1 MIFVLASNNPGKL
14 KEMKAMMSGMGYEII
29 SQREAGFALEVEETG
44 TTFLE
49 NAFLKAEAAC
59 AMSGLPAV
67 ADDSGLVVEAL
78 GGEPGVYSAR
88 YAGEDKTD
96 KERNIYLLEKM
107 KDKEDRSAK
116 FVSEIACVF
125 PNGDRLSARG
135 ECSGVII
142 DEERGESGFG
152 YDPTF
157 LFPELGLT
165 MAEIS
170 PETKNRISH
179 RAKAMEAFGAKLRE
193 YLDRSDGNADK

>member
-1 MIFVLASNNPGKL
+1 MKFVLASNNPGKL

-29 SQREAGFALEVEETG
+29 SQREAGLALEVEETG

-170 PETKNRISH
+170 P
-179 RAKAMEAFGAKLRE
+179 
-193 YLDRSDGNADK
+193 

>member
-1 MIFVLASNNPGKL
+1 MRLVLASNNQGKL
-14 KEMKAMMSGMGYEII
+14 KEMRAMMSEMGYEIV
-29 SQREAGFALEVEETG
+29 SQKEAGLELEVEETG

-59 AMSGLPAV
+59 ALSGLPAV

-96 KERNIYLLEKM
+96 RERNLYLLEKM
-107 KDKEDRSAK
+107 KNEEHRDAK

-165 MAEIS
+165 RAEIS

-179 RAKAMEAFGAKLRE
+179 RAKAMEAFGIKLRE
-193 YLDRSDGNADK
+193 YLDRREIDADK

>member
-1 MIFVLASNNPGKL
+1 MKFVLASNNSGKL
-14 KEMKAMMSGMGYEII
+14 KEMKVMLSEMGYEII
-29 SQREAGFALEVEETG
+29 SQREAGLDLEVEETG

-59 AMSGLPAV
+59 RLTGLPAI

-78 GGEPGVYSAR
+78 NGEPGVYSAR

-96 KERNIYLLEKM
+96 KERNLYLLEKM
-107 KDKEDRSAK
+107 KNQEHRDAK

-135 ECSGVII
+135 ECYGIII

-170 PETKNRISH
+170 PELKNKISH
-179 RAKAMEAFGAKLRE
+179 RAKAMEKFGKKLKE
-193 YLDRSDGNADK
+193 YLTQGDENADK